1 MAASFA
7 VCSLCL
13 PGHTQHTPP
22 EYTPYWGG
30 ESSWYAGSVPTSGGP
45 RSDNT
50 LKACNYDIGA
60 WKAPG
65 CPRTGLHRGAS
76 STMVAQGIVAPR
88 RIFAVA
94 SPTMPQRPH
103 SPSLR
108 KNVTVLSQLPQVIC
122 VTVGVEVTTCHVSGL
137 ESYTQ
142 SSPRIGRTMTGRQTA
157 TGAGARD
164 GSGHER
170 PAGAV
175 AGRLALGRRAQLVDD
190 ARAREVPPM
199 TARAQRAQIGSL
211 KRLGLDRSWSRRT
224 HEASIHR
231 QLHVCSMHAGTRTS
245 CTPTASAPRA
255 QCRVHR
261 AKHGTQT
268 GRSSS

>member
-1 MAASFA
+1 MAWVVQASAWPVLCMADSFA

-88 RIFAVA
+88 RIFALA
-94 SPTMPQRPH
+94 SPTLSRWPP
-103 SPSLR
+103 SPFLR

-137 ESYTQ
+137 ESYTR
-142 SSPRIGRTMTGRQTA
+142 SSPRIGRTMTVRCWRGQSGPAGRQTA

-175 AGRLALGRRAQLVDD
+175 AGRLALGRRAHLVDD

-199 TARAQRAQIGSL
+199 TARAQRTQIGSL
-211 KRLGLDRSWSRRT
+211 KEDS
-224 HEASIHR
+224 
-231 QLHVCSMHAGTRTS
+231 
-245 CTPTASAPRA
+245 
-255 QCRVHR
+255 
-261 AKHGTQT
+261 
-268 GRSSS
+268 